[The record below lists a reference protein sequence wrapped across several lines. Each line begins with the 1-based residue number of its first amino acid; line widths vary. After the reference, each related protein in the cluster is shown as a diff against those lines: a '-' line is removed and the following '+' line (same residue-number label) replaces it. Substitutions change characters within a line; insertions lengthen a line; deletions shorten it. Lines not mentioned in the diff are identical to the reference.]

1 MNNPKEI
8 VKDVSKQL
16 VANMI
21 KHDMTGWPPDC
32 LLFAYQQSVR
42 LRTPTSTILISL
54 PKSNTHRTHFA
65 SLLSHRLKHN

>member
-32 LLFAYQQSVR
+32 LLFTYQPIR
-42 LRTPTSTILISL
+42 PA
-54 PKSNTHRTHFA
+54 SNAHIHDTDKP
-65 SLLSHRLKHN
+65 SEK